1 MPHKTADEQ
10 TLALSGP
17 NKDNQDATEEP
28 ADPEDDWKD
37 EDLEEDDTEEEDEE
51 DQAVRR
57 AWGMD

>member
-1 MPHKTADEQ
+1 MPRETTEEQ
-10 TLALSGP
+10 ALALSGP
-17 NKDNQDATEEP
+17 NKNTQDEPEEP